1 MAMKKRSGR
10 SDGDGSAQRHQPAKK
25 PQEMTAEERREAL
38 RAFGES
44 KRANINVEERLA
56 SRTVVINRQLPFFL
70 LGMLGTLFAIF
81 LPHSGSVYGFDVLFY
96 SDRAQEMVTTWP
108 ERIYVWLAL
117 VGGIFLPI
125 GVIVSRS
132 TLVAWVTWVV
142 SGVGWVFGI
151 FAIWMRQSR
160 PPTEPG
166 SGPSFGLIVGFA
178 AIIVVFATI
187 STVVFR
193 RSVLQ
198 RVLAE
203 IRREEADRDDEV
215 RAAQQHLR
223 TGLTVQE
230 YREPVD
236 NRRARARERAH
247 QVAEN
252 QRKRKQPPADK

>member
-1 MAMKKRSGR
+1 
-10 SDGDGSAQRHQPAKK
+10 
-25 PQEMTAEERREAL
+25 
-38 RAFGES
+38 
-44 KRANINVEERLA
+44 
-56 SRTVVINRQLPFFL
+56 
-70 LGMLGTLFAIF
+70 
-81 LPHSGSVYGFDVLFY
+81 VYGFDVLFY

-178 AIIVVFATI
+178 AIIVIFATI
-187 STVVFR
+187 STVVPSASSSR
-193 RSVLQ
+193 
-198 RVLAE
+198 
-203 IRREEADRDDEV
+203 I
-215 RAAQQHLR
+215 
-223 TGLTVQE
+223 T
-230 YREPVD
+230 
-236 NRRARARERAH
+236 NC
-247 QVAEN
+247 
-252 QRKRKQPPADK
+252 